1 MPATARLIAARLN
14 DGASEADLLMVVE
27 DRWQRWGDS
36 GTMADNF
43 KPSTLFK
50 DQKFQEYLAIAKANG
65 NEDSTPKDFK
75 DLGNGWVEVDGTKIQ
90 RTRYERE
97 QRQQNTVR

>member
-1 MPATARLIAARLN
+1 MNRFTRAKTALFF
-14 DGASEADLLMVVE
+14 LMVFLAGIPVFAQTT
-27 DRWQRWGDS
+27 DFS
-36 GTMADNF
+36 GEWA
-43 KPSTLFK
+43 P
-50 DQKFQEYLAIAKANG
+50 NG